1 LDGSNDQRN
10 RARSDNTQ
18 TIRVGDAPLSQ
29 RSEREFQRA
38 DRHSRTVRWLKIGLP
53 TLATLIVAGALLA
66 TWLARTLPADVAFA
80 STSIVDGRLVMQDP
94 RMSGID
100 GNERPYSMVADR
112 AIQALGGSGIDL
124 EGVNANVSIDENTTA
139 TLKATKGRYET
150 QANTL
155 RLFDQI
161 AVETSSGIRL
171 TLASADVSL
180 ADGRMTG
187 TGPVDITTP
196 NQRLEAGN
204 VVVSQGGKA
213 VSFRDRVKLT
223 LLPNTP
229 AESSPAP
236 ASSQATGAEPLSS
249 EPSP

>member
-1 LDGSNDQRN
+1 
-10 RARSDNTQ
+10 
-18 TIRVGDAPLSQ
+18 
-29 RSEREFQRA
+29 
-38 DRHSRTVRWLKIGLP
+38 
-53 TLATLIVAGALLA
+53 
-66 TWLARTLPADVAFA
+66 
-80 STSIVDGRLVMQDP
+80 
-94 RMSGID
+94 
-100 GNERPYSMVADR
+100 
-112 AIQALGGSGIDL
+112 
-124 EGVNANVSIDENTTA
+124 
-139 TLKATKGRYET
+139 
-150 QANTL
+150 
-155 RLFDQI
+155 
-161 AVETSSGIRL
+161 SSGIRL

-229 AESSPAP
+229 AGSSPASSQAP
-236 ASSQATGAEPLSS
+236 APSQATGAEPLSS